1 MRFPCMVKMM
11 STSVSQNTA
20 SHVCCTCCTA
30 VSSGIG
36 RLLAYK
42 FSLVESQSSPPP
54 EMLAGGFF
62 IFISFSHARHGI
74 YAEHNTGTHSR
85 IFGAEPFERSF
96 AFLRAQ
102 EPRPFECIFIFV
114 RAQEPRPSS
123 DT

>member
-74 YAEHNTGTHSR
+74 YTQHNTGTHSR
-85 IFGAEPFERSF
+85 IFGAEPFERRF

-102 EPRPFECIFIFV
+102 EPP
-114 RAQEPRPSS
+114 PSS
-123 DT
+123 CPRRPDHPHPSRSRSHT